1 MSKEKECEIIRDL
14 LPLYADD
21 VCSER
26 SAQLI
31 EEHLQNCPE
40 CSAMLE
46 QLRTHEIETGLQEE
60 KEQVIEYQS
69 KRFRRR
75 SATVGSAVS
84 GLFMIPVVVC
94 LIVNLASGSPLGWFF
109 VVLAGL
115 AVAASLIIVP
125 LMVPENKL
133 FWTFC
138 AFTLALM
145 LLLAVTCFYSHGR
158 WFFTAASAVLFG
170 LSVCFLPFVV
180 RAKPVRQLIGSFS
193 RPLLVISVD
202 VILFANMMNMISL
215 FTKSIFTTGLVL
227 AGCAAAGWLLYS
239 AITEKNGGEAK

>member
-1 MSKEKECEIIRDL
+1 MNKHCEVIRDL
-14 LPLYADD
+14 LPLYADE

-26 SAQLI
+26 SRELI
-31 EEHLQNCPE
+31 EEHLRECPE

-46 QLRTHEIETGLQEE
+46 QLRTHEIEEGLQEE
-60 KEQVIEYQS
+60 KEQVIEHQA
-69 KRFRRR
+69 KRFKRR

-109 VVLAGL
+109 IVLAAL
-115 AVAASLIIVP
+115 AVAASLVIVP
-125 LMVPENKL
+125 LMMPQDKL

-138 AFTLALM
+138 TFTMSLL
-145 LLLAVTCFYSHGR
+145 LLLAVTCFYSHGN

-170 LSVCFLPFVV
+170 LAVLFGPFVV
-180 RAKPVRQLIGSFS
+180 RAKPVRELIGNFS
-193 RPLLVISVD
+193 RPLLVLAVD

-215 FTKSIFTTGLVL
+215 YTKSIFTTILIL
-227 AGCAAAGWLLYS
+227 LGCAAGGWLLYS
-239 AITEKNGGEAK
+239 AIDEKKGEAK

>member
-1 MSKEKECEIIRDL
+1 MNKHCEVIRDL
-14 LPLYADD
+14 LPLYADE

-26 SAQLI
+26 SRELI
-31 EEHLQNCPE
+31 EEHLRDCPE

-46 QLRTHEIETGLQEE
+46 QLRTHEIEEGLQEE
-60 KEQVIEYQS
+60 KEQVIEYQA

-75 SATVGSAVS
+75 SATVGSVIS

-109 VVLAGL
+109 IVLAAL
-115 AVAASLIIVP
+115 AVAASLVIVP
-125 LMVPENKL
+125 LMMPQDKL

-138 AFTLALM
+138 AFTMSLL
-145 LLLAVTCFYSHGR
+145 LLLAVTCFYSHGS

-170 LSVCFLPFVV
+170 LAVLFGPFVV
-180 RAKPVRQLIGSFS
+180 RAKPVRELIGNFS
-193 RPLLVISVD
+193 RPLLVLAVD

-215 FTKSIFTTGLVL
+215 YSKSIFTTILIL
-227 AGCAAAGWLLYS
+227 LGCAAGGWLLYS
-239 AITEKNGGEAK
+239 AIDEKKGEEK

>member
-1 MSKEKECEIIRDL
+1 MNKDCEVIRDL

-21 VCSER
+21 VCSGR
-26 SAQLI
+26 SRELI
-31 EEHLQNCPE
+31 EEHLQECPD
-40 CSAMLE
+40 CSAILE
-46 QLRTHEIETGLQEE
+46 KLRTHEIETDLREE
-60 KEQVIEYQS
+60 KEQVIEYQA

-75 SATVGSAVS
+75 SATVGSVIA

-94 LIVNLASGSPLGWFF
+94 LIVNLASGAALGWFF

-125 LMVPENKL
+125 LMMPENRL

-138 AFTLALM
+138 AFTLSLL
-145 LLLAVTCFYSHGR
+145 LLLAVCCFYTRGH

-170 LSVCFLPFVV
+170 FSVIFLPFVI
-180 RAKPVRQLIGSFS
+180 RAKPVREQIGSFN
-193 RPLLVISVD
+193 RTLLVLSVD

-215 FTKSIFTTGLVL
+215 WTKSIFTTILIL
-227 AGCAAAGWLLYS
+227 LLCAAGGWLLYS
-239 AITEKNGGEAK
+239 AIREKRGETK

>member
-1 MSKEKECEIIRDL
+1 MNKHCEVIRDL
-14 LPLYADD
+14 LPLYADE

-26 SAQLI
+26 SRELI
-31 EEHLQNCPE
+31 EEHLRECPE

-46 QLRTHEIETGLQEE
+46 QLRTHEIEEGLREE
-60 KEQVIEYQS
+60 KEQVIEYQA

-75 SATVGSAVS
+75 SATVGSVIS

-109 VVLAGL
+109 IVLAAL
-115 AVAASLIIVP
+115 AVAASLVIVP
-125 LMVPENKL
+125 LMMPQDKL

-138 AFTLALM
+138 TFTMSLL
-145 LLLAVTCFYSHGR
+145 LLLAVTCFYSHGN

-170 LSVCFLPFVV
+170 LAVLFGPFVV
-180 RAKPVRQLIGSFS
+180 RAKPVRELIGNFS
-193 RPLLVISVD
+193 RPLLVLAVD

-215 FTKSIFTTGLVL
+215 YTKSIFTTILIL
-227 AGCAAAGWLLYS
+227 LGCAAGGWLLYS
-239 AITEKNGGEAK
+239 AIDEKKGEAK

>member
-1 MSKEKECEIIRDL
+1 MNKNCEVIRDL

-21 VCSER
+21 VCSGR
-26 SAQLI
+26 SRELI
-31 EEHLQNCPE
+31 EEHLQECPD

-46 QLRTHEIETGLQEE
+46 KLRTQEIETDLQEE
-60 KEQVIEYQS
+60 KEQVIEYQA

-75 SATVGSAVS
+75 SATIGSVVS

-109 VVLAGL
+109 IVLAGL
-115 AVAASLIIVP
+115 AVAASLVIVP
-125 LMVPENKL
+125 LMMPENKL

-138 AFTLALM
+138 AFTMSLL
-145 LLLAVTCFYSHGR
+145 LLLAVTCFYSHGN

-170 LSVCFLPFVV
+170 LSVCFLPFLI
-180 RAKPVRQLIGSFS
+180 RAKPVREMIGGFS
-193 RPLLVISVD
+193 RPLLVLAVD

-215 FTKSIFTTGLVL
+215 WTKSIFTTALIL
-227 AGCAAAGWLLYS
+227 LGCAAGGWLLY
-239 AITEKNGGEAK
+239 AAVTEKRGEEK

>member
-1 MSKEKECEIIRDL
+1 MNKECEVIRDL

-21 VCSER
+21 VCSETSR
-26 SAQLI
+26 GLI
-31 EEHLQNCPE
+31 EEHLQECPD
-40 CSAMLE
+40 CAAMLE
-46 QLRTHEIETGLQEE
+46 KLRASEIETNLREE
-60 KEQVIEYQS
+60 KEQVIGEQA

-109 VVLAGL
+109 IVLAGL

-125 LMVPENKL
+125 LMMPENKL

-138 AFTLALM
+138 SFTMSLL
-145 LLLAVTCFYSHGR
+145 LLLAVCCFYTHGN

-170 LSVCFLPFVV
+170 LSVLFLPFVV
-180 RAKPVRQLIGSFS
+180 RAKPVREQIGSFN
-193 RPLLVISVD
+193 RTLLVLAVD

-215 FTKSIFTTGLVL
+215 WTKSIFTTILIL
-227 AGCAAAGWLLYS
+227 LLCAAGGWLLYS
-239 AITEKNGGEAK
+239 AIEEKRGETK

>member
-1 MSKEKECEIIRDL
+1 MNKDCEVIRDL

-21 VCSER
+21 VCSGR
-26 SAQLI
+26 SRELI
-31 EEHLQNCPE
+31 EEHLQECPD

-46 QLRTHEIETGLQEE
+46 KLRTHEIETDLQEE
-60 KEQVIEYQS
+60 KEQVIEYQA

-75 SATVGSAVS
+75 SATVGSVVS

-109 VVLAGL
+109 IVLAGL
-115 AVAASLIIVP
+115 AVAASLVIVP
-125 LMVPENKL
+125 LMMPENKL

-138 AFTLALM
+138 AFTMSLL
-145 LLLAVTCFYSHGR
+145 LLLAVTCFYSHGN

-170 LSVCFLPFVV
+170 LSVCFLPFLI
-180 RAKPVRQLIGSFS
+180 RAKPVREMIGGFS
-193 RPLLVISVD
+193 RPLLVLAVD

-215 FTKSIFTTGLVL
+215 WTKSIFTTVL
-227 AGCAAAGWLLYS
+227 ILLGCAAGGWLLY
-239 AITEKNGGEAK
+239 AAVTEKRGEEK